1 MARKSRARQRNR
13 GFRTH
18 DLPDPTNVFERLKT
32 AVPVAE
38 VLDGTGLLVSQR
50 LHDHLRELVTV
61 TAVEGVESRPYPFSV
76 IVTGDTRGIATLRVH
91 GADDA
96 LIEVCR
102 DFLACLS
109 GYRVRV
115 IGGVA

>member
-13 GFRTH
+13 GFCIH
-18 DLPDPTNVFERLKT
+18 DLPDPTNVFERLKI
-32 AVPVAE
+32 AVSVAE

-50 LHDHLRELVTV
+50 LHDYLRELVTV
-61 TAVEGVESRPYPFSV
+61 TAVDGAESRPYPFSV